1 MGVGGRRAHQR
12 AEGDEAALGSGGGR
26 EPPAELARREERLT
40 KIDAAM
46 RRLEAQAKAEAQAE
60 RQRRAEAEAERARAG
75 QTRRGKASQPV
86 VETPAAKARI
96 NLRGPKLLIFRTTNK
111 GWGIVATRQEG
122 EARK

>member
-60 RQRRAEAEAERARAG
+60 RQRRAEAAAERARPG
-75 QTRRGKASQPV
+75 QTRRGKASQPG
-86 VETPAAKARI
+86 VETPDDKAQ
-96 NLRGPKLLIFRTTNK
+96 RTLTDPELPIIRTNNQ
-111 GWGIVATRQEG
+111 GWED
-122 EARK
+122 